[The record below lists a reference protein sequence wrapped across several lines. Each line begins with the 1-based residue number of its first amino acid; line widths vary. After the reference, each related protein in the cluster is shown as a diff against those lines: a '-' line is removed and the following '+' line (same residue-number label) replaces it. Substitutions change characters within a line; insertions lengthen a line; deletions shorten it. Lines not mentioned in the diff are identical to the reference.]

1 MSIFEYAF
9 MQRAFIVGI
18 LLGMT
23 IPCIGTIIVLKR
35 LSMLGDTLSHTSLA
49 GVAGGLVFHINPV
62 VGATV
67 TCIGAALGIEA
78 IRKKIPQY
86 AEIAIAIML
95 SVGIGTAAVLSGF
108 VSNAA
113 NFNSFLFGSIVAI
126 SDTELYMVITLSVIV
141 LILFILFYKELFYV
155 TFDESSARLVG
166 IRINGINFMFT
177 ILTAI
182 TVSVATRIVG
192 TLVISSI
199 MVLPVACAL
208 QLKKGFRKTVLYSM
222 LFGVVFHIIGLF
234 LAYYIGIKP
243 GGTII
248 LVGVFW
254 FVLIGFIKL
263 LTKQVKWIHQ
273 KEIKNDG
280 HLYHFR
286 FFRCRKNNFYT
297 KFTEAN
303 TEK

>member
-1 MSIFEYAF
+1 
-9 MQRAFIVGI
+9 
-18 LLGMT
+18 
-23 IPCIGTIIVLKR
+23 
-35 LSMLGDTLSHTSLA
+35 
-49 GVAGGLVFHINPV
+49 
-62 VGATV
+62 
-67 TCIGAALGIEA
+67 
-78 IRKKIPQY
+78 
-86 AEIAIAIML
+86 
-95 SVGIGTAAVLSGF
+95 
-108 VSNAA
+108 
-113 NFNSFLFGSIVAI
+113 
-126 SDTELYMVITLSVIV
+126 
-141 LILFILFYKELFYV
+141 
-155 TFDESSARLVG
+155 
-166 IRINGINFMFT
+166 MFT

-273 KEIKNDG
+273 KGDKNDG

-286 FFRCRKNNFYT
+286 FLGAGKTTFIQNLLKQIPKNEKVVIIENDFGEINFDASLLSQCGYEV
-297 KFTEAN
+297 KALNSGCICCSIYENFVESLVDIV
-303 TEK
+303 KQFQPDKIS

>member
-1 MSIFEYAF
+1 
-9 MQRAFIVGI
+9 MQKLQLQSCS
-18 LLGMT
+18 LLVS
-23 IPCIGTIIVLKR
+23 VLQLYYR
-35 LSMLGDTLSHTSLA
+35 
-49 GVAGGLVFHINPV
+49 V
-62 VGATV
+62 
-67 TCIGAALGIEA
+67 
-78 IRKKIPQY
+78 
-86 AEIAIAIML
+86 L
-95 SVGIGTAAVLSGF
+95 SVMLLILTVFFLAVL
-108 VSNAA
+108 
-113 NFNSFLFGSIVAI
+113 LP
-126 SDTELYMVITLSVIV
+126 LVIPNYTLSVIV

-273 KEIKNDG
+273 KGDK
-280 HLYHFR
+280 
-286 FFRCRKNNFYT
+286 K
-297 KFTEAN
+297 
-303 TEK
+303 